1 MNLRVRSERMRTRKA
16 TRASERK
23 RVRVPARA
31 RASRDV
37 SGAEH
42 LVRISRT
49 GIGGF
54 GAVRV
59 MIDHH
64 CDHEAHAEVNM
75 AGAAMQHECTAQGS
89 LTRSSERRRRRRQWD
104 RTVEAVGQA
113 EDRVACPRM
122 ADCAKALR
130 PCSAHLM

>member
-42 LVRISRT
+42 LVRISLT

-54 GAVRV
+54 GPVRV
-59 MIDHH
+59 MIEHH
-64 CDHEAHAEVNM
+64 CEHEAHAEVNM
-75 AGAAMQHECTAQGS
+75 ADAAMHRDGGHYA
-89 LTRSSERRRRRRQWD
+89 
-104 RTVEAVGQA
+104 A
-113 EDRVACPRM
+113 
-122 ADCAKALR
+122 
-130 PCSAHLM
+130 